1 MDSKIVGAGDVRA
14 SWAAIQADAIAG
26 QVVIVK
32 RHELTTTVMM
42 PPEWEGV
49 VSNSTWQAALP
60 LLRVKFPGKSDFA
73 LVTEV
78 MQKVVWD
85 QENGNNKSDLL
96 YSLLW
101 VVSAIARAVG
111 VTGLTVDAIK
121 HGGSEL
127 KKLWKGE
134 AHP

>member
-101 VVSAIARAVG
+101 LASAIAGAVG

-121 HGGSEL
+121 RGGNEL
-127 KKLWKGE
+127 KNLWKGE
-134 AHP
+134 AQP